1 MDCEV
6 YRAIKARRPIT
17 SRTAGST
24 AGPTAG
30 STVGSTVGPT
40 VGPTENPFQEED
52 IEMEAGPLGPK
63 KLRSDGSEW

>member
-17 SRTAGST
+17 SRTAGPT

-30 STVGSTVGPT
+30 STTGSTVGPT
-40 VGPTENPFQEED
+40 VGPTENPFEKD
-52 IEMEAGPLGPK
+52 IEIEAGPPGPK
-63 KLRSDGSEW
+63 KLRPDGSPW